1 MLLGVTEFIEE
12 ASSTI
17 LLQKKINNVLDPF

>member
-1 MLLGVTEFIEE
+1 MLLGVSEFIEE